1 MVAIATLLLAASA
14 RAATSQ
20 HVDCQ
25 APAAGADGSSA
36 HPWSSLADVDA
47 SLDPGDE
54 ILLAR
59 GTRCAGGLTVT
70 GSGTGAAPVRVAPY
84 GPGAARPVIAG
95 VGEDALRLDDV
106 AHVTVEGLELTNAGD
121 GTSQRR
127 GLHLIASAGT
137 VAGVTARDLY
147 IHDVGGNLDK
157 DTGGSGGI
165 QVDSTGPGPGRFDGL
180 TIAGNRIEDVSRS
193 GIFIVGV
200 AGGTRP
206 RAGEPWPEAS
216 SGVRVLGNRI
226 DRIAG
231 DGIVTLGT
239 DRALVSGNVVS
250 RGNLEGRG
258 LTDPRGLICNA
269 GIWAFNANST
279 VIEHNE
285 VFGMRFNGC
294 DGTAFDVDYMQDG
307 TVIQSNY
314 SHDNEG
320 GFLLLCTDSR
330 PRTSQVR
337 FNLSVDDAFMLNSSP
352 CSEPTGT
359 YSGIEIHNNTVVAPD
374 PGFAL
379 LGRPVEE
386 LYGPASLS
394 FFDNVVAATGAARPF
409 TCEPDCHHNLFWRV
423 PPAGA
428 DYIEGDPR
436 FADGSR
442 RGTPD
447 TPAGFKLERGSPA
460 LASGAPLSEPAG
472 ADFFGT
478 PVDGAAPNIGFYQG
492 PGEPPGIRPALRRL
506 RLLPRRLRAAR
517 GRGPS
522 LLDGTG
528 GAGARLKLRL
538 NAGATVRFRVAEVRP
553 GADRK
558 LPGRFSLRGRR
569 GRNVARFTGRL
580 GGRPLPAGRY
590 RLRAWVPAGGARRVS
605 VPFAVLARP

>member
-1 MVAIATLLLAASA
+1 
-14 RAATSQ
+14 
-20 HVDCQ
+20 
-25 APAAGADGSSA
+25 
-36 HPWSSLADVDA
+36 
-47 SLDPGDE
+47 
-54 ILLAR
+54 
-59 GTRCAGGLTVT
+59 
-70 GSGTGAAPVRVAPY
+70 
-84 GPGAARPVIAG
+84 
-95 VGEDALRLDDV
+95 
-106 AHVTVEGLELTNAGD
+106 
-121 GTSQRR
+121 
-127 GLHLIASAGT
+127 
-137 VAGVTARDLY
+137 
-147 IHDVGGNLDK
+147 
-157 DTGGSGGI
+157 
-165 QVDSTGPGPGRFDGL
+165 
-180 TIAGNRIEDVSRS
+180 
-193 GIFIVGV
+193 
-200 AGGTRP
+200 
-206 RAGEPWPEAS
+206 
-216 SGVRVLGNRI
+216 
-226 DRIAG
+226 
-231 DGIVTLGT
+231 
-239 DRALVSGNVVS
+239 
-250 RGNLEGRG
+250 
-258 LTDPRGLICNA
+258 
-269 GIWAFNANST
+269 
-279 VIEHNE
+279 
-285 VFGMRFNGC
+285 
-294 DGTAFDVDYMQDG
+294 
-307 TVIQSNY
+307 
-314 SHDNEG
+314 
-320 GFLLLCTDSR
+320 
-330 PRTSQVR
+330 
-337 FNLSVDDAFMLNSSP
+337 
-352 CSEPTGT
+352 
-359 YSGIEIHNNTVVAPD
+359 VVAPD